1 MRVAAH
7 SPPCQWSFSEVVLGP
22 LLLGTPGGGPESME
36 DAFLIDPVVGMR
48 AEEVAL
54 TLDEGRGKARRANLV
69 EVGQG
74 GGEHGD
80 RNAREAA

>member
-1 MRVAAH
+1 
-7 SPPCQWSFSEVVLGP
+7 
-22 LLLGTPGGGPESME
+22 ME

-74 GGEHGD
+74 RGEHGD
-80 RNAREAA
+80 RNAREGRLSHDAAQRGRALLEARRERLGSQQQRQVGSAS